1 MTIRLSRNG
10 RAARLNALANGRC
23 GARADRLW
31 PARAVIRS
39 VPKPASGRRHDAMLL
54 HDGAPDGTRRLHGQK
69 VQVLDALVQRLVA
82 ATKEST

>member
-1 MTIRLSRNG
+1 
-10 RAARLNALANGRC
+10 
-23 GARADRLW
+23 
-31 PARAVIRS
+31 
-39 VPKPASGRRHDAMLL
+39 MLL